1 MVTELKEL
9 STQPPGPPEASLC
22 SQAPTGHGNLKAK
35 PEDMPPGG
43 PWNSQSSML
52 HLSASAGASCEHL
65 TSAHPSVVKSRV
77 SMGGSGVFMEI
88 K

>member
-9 STQPPGPPEASLC
+9 STQPPVPPEASLC
-22 SQAPTGHGNLKAK
+22 SQAPMGHGNLKAK

-65 TSAHPSVVKSRV
+65 TSAHPSVVKV
-77 SMGGSGVFMEI
+77 GSEWVAVGVFMKI
-88 K
+88 N